1 MADIDKPLAGIT
13 VIELGHSVAAPYAG
27 LILADLGARVI
38 KVENP
43 GSGDYARGR
52 GPPFWKE
59 TSSIFL
65 GLNRGKEGITVDFGD
80 PRDCENLRSLIRDKA
95 DAVIQNLRPGI
106 LEKFGLTADA
116 LRVEK
121 PSLIW
126 CDIGAFGATGPLAS
140 KPGYDPLAQAS
151 TGIMSVTGE
160 GGRPPVRVGVSLV
173 DMGSGMWAVIGMLAA
188 LVARNAGGRGRSV
201 ATSLY
206 ETGLAW
212 MTVPLAGYAAS
223 GEVRK
228 PYGSGTAE
236 IAPYQAFEA
245 SDGWLMIAA
254 GNDNLFRKLCGAL
267 GLEVLASDPDFATNA
282 ARVVN
287 RERLIP
293 ANRNGGAA
301 LFGRSARQDSR
312 RRRRSQCAAAHHRSG
327 CAASANPGARYDGA
341 LLGRRY
347 RSRRHTARLRRHAAP
362 RARGGAGVG
371 PAQCHP
377 SDTRQQG
384 NEQCKVISRP
394 SRSNGVTAIS
404 CWSR

>member
-1 MADIDKPLAGIT
+1 MADVNKPLAGVT
-13 VIELGHSVAAPYAG
+13 VVELGHSVAAPYAG

-43 GSGDYARGR
+43 KSGDYARGW

-59 TSSIFL
+59 TASVFHS
-65 GLNRGKEGITVDFGD
+65 LNRGKEGITVDFGD
-80 PRDCENLRSLIRDKA
+80 PHDCENLRSLILDEA

-106 LEKFGLTADA
+106 LEKFGLTAEA
-116 LRVEK
+116 LRADK
-121 PSLIW
+121 SSLIW
-126 CDIGAFGATGPLAS
+126 CDIGAFGAKGPLAS

-173 DMGSGMWAVIGMLAA
+173 DMGSGMWSVIGMLAA
-188 LVARNAGGRGRSV
+188 LVARNKDGHGRSV

-267 GLEVLASDPDFATNA
+267 NLEALASDPDFATNA

-293 ANRNGGAA
+293 QIQSAVRGYSADA
-301 LFGRSARQDSR
+301 LGEILDKAGVPNAPLLTTDQVARHPQTRALDMTVRCSDDDIELV
-312 RRRRSQCAAAHHRSG
+312 G
-327 CAASANPGARYDGA
+327 IPLTFDGE
-341 LLGRRY
+341 RPRV
-347 RSRRHTARLRRHAAP
+347 RTAAP
-362 RARGGAGVG
+362 VLGQHNAILHPPASRGMTNA
-371 PAQCHP
+371 
-377 SDTRQQG
+377 
-384 NEQCKVISRP
+384 K
-394 SRSNGVTAIS
+394 
-404 CWSR
+404 